1 MIEVGDEVRYFSGWK
16 HNFVHGTVNRIEGL
30 NVFCNWDDGD
40 EEGFMPLGR
49 LELVRKGVNMKFAVG
64 DIIED
69 SDGDFIKILGI
80 INGYYV
86 ASQFAD
92 SATSER
98 LEKPTLIVSEADDRT
113 YGWSKYDDTVQEF
126 TLEQIATKL
135 NVPVSQLRI
144 KD

>member
-1 MIEVGDEVRYFSGWK
+1 MIEVGDEVKYFSDWQ
-16 HNFVHGTVNRIEGL
+16 HMFVHGTVTRIEGI

-40 EEGFMPLGR
+40 RKGFMPLGR
-49 LELVRKGVNMKFAVG
+49 LELVKKGVNMKFAVG
-64 DIIED
+64 EIIED
-69 SDGDFIKILGI
+69 GDGDFRKILGI
-80 INGYYV
+80 INEHYV
-86 ASQFAD
+86 VSRFTD

-98 LEKPTLIVSEADDRT
+98 LEIPASVFSEANART